1 MAERFLVSRH
11 RPTPRDFPAEGKR
24 RFLLTVEF
32 DGTDYAGWQRQEN
45 AVSVQQVLEE
55 TLLCLTGEDC
65 RVTGSSRTDA
75 GVHARGLVCHFD
87 SGTRIPAEK
96 LAFALNALLPPAI
109 RIRESGIAPPGF
121 HARYSACGKVYRYSI
136 CNARHA
142 PAIGRQYC
150 WHVPVPLSEE
160 RMREAAG
167 MVVGTHDFAAFAA
180 SGSVAK
186 DTRRTIFRCGVLRRG
201 DEVRL
206 TVLGDGF
213 LYNMVR
219 ILAGTLAE
227 IGMGKRD
234 ASAVAEAIRTGDR
247 LLLGATAPA
256 RGLTLL
262 AALYGGDEEKALS
275 FFEEQK

>member
-11 RPTPRDFPAEGKR
+11 RPSPQDIPAEGKR
-24 RFLLTVEF
+24 RFRLTVEF

-55 TLLCLTGEDC
+55 TLFRLTGEEC

-87 SGTRIPAEK
+87 SATRIPAEK
-96 LAFALNALLPPAI
+96 LAFALNALLPPDI
-109 RIRESGIAPPGF
+109 RIRDSGFAPAGF
-121 HARYSACGKVYRYSI
+121 HARYSACGKVYRYVI
-136 CNARHA
+136 FNGRHA

-160 RMREAAG
+160 RMRQAAAHVTG
-167 MVVGTHDFAAFAA
+167 AHDFAAFAA

-186 DTRRTIFRCGVLRRG
+186 DTRRTILKCEVLRLS

-227 IGMGKRD
+227 TGMGKRD
-234 ASAVAEAIRTGDR
+234 PSAVAEALRTGDR

-262 AALYGGDEEKALS
+262 AALYEGDEEKALS
-275 FFEEQK
+275 FFEE